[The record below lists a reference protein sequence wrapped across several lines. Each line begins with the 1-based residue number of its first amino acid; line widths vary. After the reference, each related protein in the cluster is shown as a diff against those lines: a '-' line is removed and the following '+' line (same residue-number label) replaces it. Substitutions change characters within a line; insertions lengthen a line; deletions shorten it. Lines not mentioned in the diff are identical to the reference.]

1 MDINMGFIVQMI
13 AFLIFVTICKICI
26 WPVILDRITERQK
39 EIKKSLDKAREA
51 IQQIEV
57 SKLQAN
63 DIINNAKQ
71 QASEIVDDAKKR
83 KDQIIDQATSEAK
96 VEKEKIINTASAE
109 IESEKNRAKEE
120 LRKSISDLVVMSS
133 EKIMQKKINAD
144 SDNALIDDI
153 LKQL

>member
-1 MDINMGFIVQMI
+1 MI
-13 AFLIFVTICKICI
+13 LWKY
-26 WPVILDRITERQK
+26 Q
-39 EIKKSLDKAREA
+39 
-51 IQQIEV
+51 
-57 SKLQAN
+57 
-63 DIINNAKQ
+63 
-71 QASEIVDDAKKR
+71 
-83 KDQIIDQATSEAK
+83 
-96 VEKEKIINTASAE
+96 KIINTASAE

>member
-1 MDINMGFIVQMI
+1 MMQ
-13 AFLIFVTICKICI
+13 
-26 WPVILDRITERQK
+26 
-39 EIKKSLDKAREA
+39 
-51 IQQIEV
+51 
-57 SKLQAN
+57 
-63 DIINNAKQ
+63 
-71 QASEIVDDAKKR
+71 KKR